1 MISMCEKAT
10 VKPVGLCSDCVLI
23 KRKSS
28 ERSVMDR
35 ASTSASACQGP
46 DKIMEKRKSVRPEDR
61 EECSEMPS
69 SRHDMAA
76 AHSTH
81 SSSGDH
87 T

>member
-23 KRKSS
+23 KRKNS

-46 DKIMEKRKSVRPEDR
+46 DKIMEKRKSVRPEVR
-61 EECSEMPS
+61 EECSEIPS

-81 SSSGDH
+81 SSSGGH